1 MKNEYE
7 INTSTLAIIAVD
19 NKISKVIEEEEEFFV
34 KEPVM
39 KIIDKSCKFFG
50 SSYFG
55 RFEGTKHLLGISYKS
70 PIIIEESRN
79 IIFFPTASPRI
90 DDCSWISLNNI
101 MSYNKKKNKS
111 NLIFSN
117 GYNLELDISYNILE
131 NQILRATRLDSVL
144 RKRKIGE

>member
-1 MKNEYE
+1 MKDNYE
-7 INTSTLAIIAVD
+7 INSSTLAILAVD
-19 NKISKVIEEEEEFFV
+19 NKISKVIEEEEEFLV
-34 KEPVM
+34 NESTI

-55 RFEGTKHLLGISYKS
+55 RFEGTKHLIGISYKS
-70 PIIIEESRN
+70 PIIIEETKN

-90 DDCSWISLNNI
+90 SDCSWISLNNI
-101 MSYNKKKNKS
+101 TSYDKIKNKTK
-111 NLIFSN
+111 LTFSN

-131 NQILRATRLDSVL
+131 NQILRATRLDSVI